1 MLLANIGIL
10 IISFSLLGRLAPTG
24 GRRVASVGGAVFI
37 AAALTLSLS
46 RRARNRSRSVLP
58 GWRTRATVALV
69 PWIATAS
76 LVLARSFWWTQRPAA
91 LRFFLLYVLVN
102 WSLACCFITTQA
114 CTPRGDGVRRAV
126 LLLAAILATVGIEGA
141 AFGVTPF
148 GCAVSMLVSVV
159 GVAMLV
165 VAAFGTRASGLKTFV
180 ATLAALF
187 AVGVMEAAVRAARLG
202 QNVQEVDSR
211 EYAREFYSLTPPK
224 AAFINKPNALDEFPP
239 VLVSI
244 NSRGIRG
251 PELSAPETDL
261 LLIGDS
267 MIEARQLPWEQ
278 TLGPRLQQALK
289 DRSLAL
295 RVVAHGMRGW
305 SPLLEWNWYLKVG
318 RQLKPK
324 TVLLFFFWNDLWTE
338 GDEPT
343 TFSAVLGPDGR
354 PRYFDVPVDA
364 NYIWYKR
371 VRVVRLAA
379 DTWQRLSIAQ
389 VQRAFSWMRGTVR
402 TADRLD
408 DGEAER
414 LARTLNEPPLSREQM
429 DAILSTPLDALPP
442 DLRALTDSGLWPLL
456 RPLELWSATQ
466 KAAADR
472 TATELSRFAEDV
484 ARDGARLVIVHV
496 PNPLQVG
503 GRECS
508 VGRLFG
514 RIDDGVVLPPN
525 SGLQSWLRSVSAR
538 YGIEVVDPT
547 DAMRQWVDTRPPE
560 DRAPLYLRADCH
572 WTERGHGFMARYLAH
587 WYAARVAANR

>member
-1 MLLANIGIL
+1 MLLVNIVVL
-10 IISFSLLGRLAPTG
+10 IASYALLGRLPPTG
-24 GRRVASVGGAVFI
+24 GRRAAIVGGALFI
-37 AAALTLSLS
+37 VAALAVS
-46 RRARNRSRSVLP
+46 RSRAARERLSAIAP
-58 GWRTRATVALV
+58 SGTTRATLALA
-69 PWIATAS
+69 PWIAIAS

-102 WSLACCFITTQA
+102 WSLACCFITPRASTL
-114 CTPRGDGVRRAV
+114 RGDGARRAV
-126 LLLAAILATVGIEGA
+126 IVFAAILAAIGIEGA

-159 GVAMLV
+159 SAGMVAI
-165 VAAFGTRASGLKTFV
+165 AAFGTHSAGLKTFV
-180 ATLAALF
+180 ATLAAVL
-187 AVGVMEAAVRAARLG
+187 AVAVMEAGVRAARLG

-211 EYAREFYSLTPPK
+211 EYARQFYSLTPPN
-224 AAFINKPNALDEFPP
+224 AAFINNPNALDEFPP
-239 VLVSI
+239 ALVSI

-251 PELSAPETDL
+251 PELAAPEADI

-278 TLGPRLQQALK
+278 TLGPHLQQELR
-289 DRSLAL
+289 DRSLPL

-324 TVLLFFFWNDLWTE
+324 TVVLFFFWNDLWLE
-338 GDEPT
+338 GDEVT
-343 TFSAVLGPDGR
+343 TFSAVVGPDGR
-354 PRYFDVPVDA
+354 PRYFNVPVDA

-389 VQRAFSWMRGTVR
+389 VQRAFSWMRGAAR
-402 TADRLD
+402 TGGRLD
-408 DGEAER
+408 DREADR
-414 LARTLNEPPLSREQM
+414 LARTLNDPPIAREHI
-429 DAILSTPLDALPP
+429 DTILSTPLESLPP
-442 DLRALTDSGLWPLL
+442 DLRPLVRDGLWPLL
-456 RPLELWSATQ
+456 RPFEFWTPTQ
-466 KAAADR
+466 KAAAER
-472 TATELSRFAEDV
+472 TATKLSRFAEDV
-484 ARDGARLVIVHV
+484 RRDGAELVIVHV

-514 RIDDGVVLPPN
+514 GIDTDVILPPT
-525 SGLQSWLRSVSAR
+525 SGIQSWLSGVSAR
-538 YGIEVVDPT
+538 YGIDVLDPT
-547 DAMRQWVDTRPPE
+547 DAMRRWTEARPAE

-572 WTERGHGFMARYLAH
+572 WTERGHRFMARYLAD
-587 WYAARVAANR
+587 WYAARGASNR

>member
-1 MLLANIGIL
+1 MLLVNIAVL
-10 IISFSLLGRLAPTG
+10 IVSYSLLGRLAPTG
-24 GRRVASVGGAVFI
+24 GRRVALVAGAVFI
-37 AAALTLSLS
+37 AAALTVSLS
-46 RRARNRSRSVLP
+46 RSMRGRLRSVVP
-58 GWRTRATVALV
+58 GWRTRAILALA
-69 PWIATAS
+69 PWIATAA
-76 LVLARSFWWTQRPAA
+76 LVSARSFWWTQRPPA

-102 WSLACCFITTQA
+102 WSLACCFITTRA
-114 CTPRGDGVRRAV
+114 ATPRGDGVRRAV
-126 LLLAAILATVGIEGA
+126 LVLAAILAALGIEGA
-141 AFGVTPF
+141 AFGLTPF
-148 GCAVSMLVSVV
+148 GSAVSLLVTVVSV
-159 GVAMLV
+159 AMVL

-180 ATLAALF
+180 ASVAALL

-202 QNVQEVDSR
+202 QNVREVDSR

-224 AAFINKPNALDEFPP
+224 AAFINRPNALDEFQPA
-239 VLVSI
+239 LVSI

-278 TLGPRLQQALK
+278 TLGPHLQQALR
-289 DRSLAL
+289 DRSLTL

-343 TFSAVLGPDGR
+343 TFNAVLGPDGR

-371 VRVVRLAA
+371 VRVIRLAA

-389 VQRAFSWMRGTVR
+389 VQRAFSWMRGAGR
-402 TADRLD
+402 TAGPLSDS
-408 DGEAER
+408 EAER
-414 LARTLNEPPLSREQM
+414 LARTLNEPPLSRAQM
-429 DAILSTPLDALPP
+429 DAILSTPFDALPP
-442 DLRALTDSGLWPLL
+442 DLRELTHGGLWPLL
-456 RPLELWSATQ
+456 RPFELWSPTQ
-466 KAAADR
+466 KAAAER
-472 TATELSRFAEDV
+472 TAIELGRFAEDV
-484 ARDGARLVIVHV
+484 ARDGGRLVIVHV

-514 RIDDGVVLPPN
+514 RIDSGVILPPD
-525 SGLQSWLRSVSAR
+525 SGLQSWLQSVSAR
-538 YGIEVVDPT
+538 YGIEVLDPT
-547 DAMRQWVDTRPPE
+547 NAMRQWSETAPAD
-560 DRAPLYLRADCH
+560 DRGPLYLRADCH
-572 WTERGHGFMARYLAH
+572 WTERGHRFMARYLAD
-587 WYAARVAANR
+587 WCAARVAANR